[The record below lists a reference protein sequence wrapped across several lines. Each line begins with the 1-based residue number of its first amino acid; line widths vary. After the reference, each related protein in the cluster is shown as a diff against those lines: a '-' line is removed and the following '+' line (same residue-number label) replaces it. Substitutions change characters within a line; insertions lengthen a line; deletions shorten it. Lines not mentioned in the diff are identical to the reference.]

1 MLPFGLSGTTLS
13 TTDHLVYNYMN
24 VIGVATIALL
34 LLASRLFTT
43 KLKTVIHA
51 GPRSDDSLLLF
62 YLCFFLQSVDEVS
75 NQMEDPFELIPLY
88 DIMATYERDIN
99 RQA

>member
-1 MLPFGLSGTTLS
+1 MLALGPMTPCCCFPF
-13 TTDHLVYNYMN
+13 
-24 VIGVATIALL
+24 
-34 LLASRLFTT
+34 
-43 KLKTVIHA
+43 
-51 GPRSDDSLLLF
+51 
-62 YLCFFLQSVDEVS
+62 FFLQSVDEVS